1 MTIVSVRRAT
11 PEDAPG
17 MMRVHLSC
25 LNNSY
30 PAFYT
35 EVALQKWKSLLELKQ
50 YTAKTEGPGWCYVA
64 VIESDYEEE
73 IVGFGYLN
81 TNEQHRIPKQHGCD
95 VQIETLYVSAFHHK
109 CGIGKKLMQAMED
122 KAKDEQYMQTGI
134 VSSLFAVPFYKRMG
148 YSIVQEPVWL
158 DISKNI
164 FSKGPF
170 SCEGKIMTKDL
181 YACNKS

>member
-1 MTIVSVRRAT
+1 MTIVIVRRAT

-64 VIESDYEEE
+64 VIKNDYEEE

-81 TNEQHRIPKQHGCD
+81 TNKQHRVPEEHECD
-95 VQIETLYVSAFHHK
+95 VQVESLYVSAFHHK

-122 KAKDEQYMQTGI
+122 KAKDEQYMLIGI
-134 VSSLFAVPFYKRMG
+134 VSSTLAVPFYKRVG
-148 YSIVQEPVWL
+148 YSVVQEHVWF
-158 DISKNI
+158 DISRNI
-164 FSKGPF
+164 YSKGPY
-170 SCEGKIMTKDL
+170 SCETTIMAKEISECL
-181 YACNKS
+181 Q